1 MRKGSQL
8 TFRLE
13 KTHFCPNSEQVESR
27 RRRKKGLTHSL
38 RSLVVRLGYSGAVIV
53 LAALMAAG
61 AIYGGYKLLRDFR
74 AQQMASG
81 ARDYLAQGKVREA
94 LLRAQSALTLTP
106 EGPEA
111 WRSMAAVMDA
121 IGNPLALGCYE
132 KIVSL
137 GAATPEDRQN
147 YLQAALKLGQTAA
160 AQQQAAELE
169 KSGDAGFARL
179 VAAQEMMKRGNLA
192 AAESALREI
201 PGESA
206 VSRSSKLLLA
216 QLLAAQ
222 QGGEDK
228 SEALALVQE
237 LSTGEDATAA
247 NALAFALTS
256 GILPPTDQ
264 EEWLRRL
271 ENHPGADDRAFLVA
285 KSARIATNASIRDS
299 SVAEVMER
307 FSPLPVERK
316 TVAVV
321 WLNQLGR
328 YDDSLRLISSQEA
341 AGSPDAYVAW
351 LDTLAGKGDWARV
364 ESALSGDRVPLRGA
378 SLDMFRA
385 RAARML
391 GKDGAARQF
400 YRQAANNSLKADPR
414 EIAAVMS
421 FLESEG
427 QLPVLRES
435 FLLAL
440 AEPATADAAKQAL
453 FAIEKQSRNAEKMRE
468 IAVRIRDAL
477 PDDSEARSA
486 AVYYD
491 LVLGGRGLTDEAW
504 RMREAEPENFAC
516 RAVHALAL
524 LEEGF
529 PDKAV
534 RVFDGLSVRS
544 DRITPEQKAILVCVL
559 AANNRMDQA
568 QAMASTLDPAALT
581 LQEVELIARYFGPND
596 QPGE

>member
-1 MRKGSQL
+1 
-8 TFRLE
+8 
-13 KTHFCPNSEQVESR
+13 
-27 RRRKKGLTHSL
+27 
-38 RSLVVRLGYSGAVIV
+38 VRLGYSGAVIV
-53 LAALMAAG
+53 LAALVAAG
-61 AIYGGYKLLRDFR
+61 VVYGGYKLLRDFR

-81 ARDYLAQGKVREA
+81 AQDYLAQGKVREA

-106 EGPEA
+106 ESPEA

-121 IGNPLALGCYE
+121 IGNPLAIGCYE

-147 YLQAALKLGQTAA
+147 YLQAALRLEQTAA

-179 VAAQEMMKRGNLA
+179 VAAQEMMNRGNLA
-192 AAESALREI
+192 AAESALREV

-216 QLLAAQ
+216 QLVAAQ

-228 SEALALVQE
+228 PEALALVRE
-237 LSTGEDATAA
+237 LSMGEDATAA

-256 GILPPTDQ
+256 GILPPTDR

-285 KSARIATNASIRDS
+285 KSARIATDASVRDS
-299 SVAEVMER
+299 SVGEVMER
-307 FSPLPVERK
+307 FSALPVERK
-316 TVAVV
+316 TVAAV

-341 AGSPDAYVAW
+341 AGNPDAYVAW
-351 LDTLAGKGDWARV
+351 LDTLAGKGDWVRV

-440 AEPATADAAKQAL
+440 AEPSTADAAKQAL
-453 FAIEKQSRNAEKMRE
+453 FAIEKQSRDAEKMRE
-468 IAVRIRDAL
+468 IAVKIRDAL
-477 PDDSEARSA
+477 PDDSEAIGA
-486 AVYYD
+486 VVYYD
-491 LVLGGRGLTDEAW
+491 LLLGGRGLTDEAW
-504 RMREAEPENFAC
+504 RMREADPDNFAR
-516 RAVHALAL
+516 RAVHAFAL
-524 LEEGF
+524 LKEGF

-544 DRITPEQKAILVCVL
+544 DRITPEQKAILVSVL

-581 LQEVELIARYFGPND
+581 LQEVEMIGQALSSASGPAD
-596 QPGE
+596 